1 MKLVDSFAKRLKLAM
16 EIRGVRAID
25 VSKNTGIDPSKIT
38 HYLKGDYEPKQ
49 YTIYKLASYLRVSEA
64 WLIGYDVDMNRYE
77 PTLEGNIKEVNE
89 LLSQLSNEDVQKIGQ
104 FIRDYFLNRK

>member
-1 MKLVDSFAKRLKLAM
+1 MKLVDTFANRLKLAM

-25 VSKNTGIDPSKIT
+25 ITKNTGIDPSNIT

-49 YTIYKLASYLRVSEA
+49 YSIYKLASYLGVSEA
-64 WLIGYDVDMNRYE
+64 WLIGYDVEMNRYE
-77 PTLEGNIKEVNE
+77 PTIEGNIKEVNE
-89 LLSQLSNEDVQKIGQ
+89 LLSQLSNEDIQKIGQ